1 MPDITLKAAIDYE
14 VTQPCKIELTRSQ
27 KGNYGWT
34 ITIHAEMLQ
43 EALDDLTRAD
53 SSLRKRYIL
62 SIPEAQ
68 EG

>member
-1 MPDITLKAAIDYE
+1 MPDITLKATIDYE
-14 VTQPCKIELTRSQ
+14 VIQPCKIELTRSQ

-34 ITIHAEMLQ
+34 ITIHAEFPDNALRNLQ
-43 EALDDLTRAD
+43 ETD

-68 EG
+68 PD

>member
-14 VTQPCKIELTRSQ
+14 VIQPCKIELTRSQ

-34 ITIHAEMLQ
+34 ITIHAEVAQ
-43 EALDDLTRAD
+43 DALDDLERTD

-62 SIPEAQ
+62 ATPETR
-68 EG
+68 ED